1 MNIPLETL
9 NIQNNQMQEKNNL
22 DLYARK
28 KKTIAGKKH
37 RPDYTMLPFRC
48 IWFGHALAVRA
59 GDVTSLMS
67 LNVREVKTK
76 KTLENFQVKL
86 AQIF

>member
-1 MNIPLETL
+1 MSEKKQP
-9 NIQNNQMQEKNNL
+9 QE
-22 DLYARK
+22 
-28 KKTIAGKKH
+28 KTIAGKKH

-48 IWFGHALAVRA
+48 ISHALAIRA

-76 KTLENFQVKL
+76 KTLENFQVKV
-86 AQIF
+86 AQICLS